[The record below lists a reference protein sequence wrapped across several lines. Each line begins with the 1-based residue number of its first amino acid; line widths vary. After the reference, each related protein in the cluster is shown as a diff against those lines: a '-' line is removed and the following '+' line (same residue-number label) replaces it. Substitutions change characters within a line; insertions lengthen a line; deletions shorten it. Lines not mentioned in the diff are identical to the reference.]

1 MGWRAEGADNPAMAT
16 QGRGLGAG
24 GTFIPQNRFIQV
36 LRGVCT
42 GLDPSARAAS
52 QKPATYGAQGRCG
65 EPHAPTMCWGV
76 DGEPP
81 PPGRSTASVGEESP
95 WSKAYI
101 PPPRVFI
108 LGKETL
114 QDPLGLRFLSKA
126 TDKERANHRMLHGS
140 IRWSPT
146 LGWLLRPGGRRVP
159 LGTPLSFPTASLRCW
174 GSPSRPLLLREGTCV
189 GKKAGRATLSLCDK
203 PGAEVL
209 VVAGEH
215 PFCFACLPCL
225 LLLLGFITFGGFRFC
240 NPF

>member
-81 PPGRSTASVGEESP
+81 PPREKHRVGWRGESLEQG
-95 WSKAYI
+95 I
-101 PPPRVFI
+101 
-108 LGKETL
+108 
-114 QDPLGLRFLSKA
+114 
-126 TDKERANHRMLHGS
+126 H
-140 IRWSPT
+140 
-146 LGWLLRPGGRRVP
+146 
-159 LGTPLSFPTASLRCW
+159 PTAAGIYSRQRNVT
-174 GSPSRPLLLREGTCV
+174 GS
-189 GKKAGRATLSLCDK
+189 AGIAFSFQ
-203 PGAEVL
+203 G
-209 VVAGEH
+209 
-215 PFCFACLPCL
+215 
-225 LLLLGFITFGGFRFC
+225 
-240 NPF
+240 N